1 MNDATSAEPSD
12 TQEAIMAGTYRA
24 LCEHGYANLT
34 TQAIADELD
43 VTKAVLHYHY
53 DTKDALLAAFLEYLL
68 DRFAKH
74 TEVADHDDPRK
85 RLLALVDSL
94 LFGRNPDD
102 ESSHWEFQTA
112 MLAIRAQ
119 APYTPAYREQFAENY
134 AFVHE
139 TVTRIISDGIDQDVF
154 RDADSVRLATLV
166 LSTIQGARTNRIVL
180 DDPVVAEETREALV
194 TYLDAV
200 LVRDGA
206 AGLTE

>member
-1 MNDATSAEPSD
+1 MSDAASAERSG

-53 DTKDALLAAFLEYLL
+53 DTKDDLLAAFLEYLL
-68 DRFAKH
+68 DRFAEH
-74 TEVADHDDPRK
+74 AEVDDHEDPRK
-85 RLLALVDSL
+85 RLLALVDNL
-94 LFGRNPDD
+94 LFGRDANK

-119 APYTPAYREQFAENY
+119 APYTPAYREQFAENH

-139 TVTRIISDGIDQDVF
+139 AVAGTIANGIDQDVF
-154 RDADSVRLATLV
+154 RDADPERLATHV

-180 DDPVVAEETREALV
+180 DDPVVAEGTREALV

-200 LVRDGA
+200 LVREGVDGLA
-206 AGLTE
+206 E